1 MWSTKRLGVLGLVLA
16 IAWLYAGATCGAQA
30 LNGSLSGNIV
40 DESGALVPGADVSI
54 TNDASQDVRR
64 TVTNGEGFFTFASV
78 PPGTYTVRAQLS
90 GFKTAELTGVV
101 IRVGDSRSLGQITL
115 AVGGQTEQIVVALQ
129 SDMVPLNSGEKSA
142 TLTADQIENIPIV
155 GRSATELLKIL
166 PGLSPRTVRA
176 RSGTTRATG
185 AEANRWI

>member
-1 MWSTKRLGVLGLVLA
+1 MWSTKRLGVLGLVWA
-16 IAWLYAGATCGAQA
+16 IAWVYAGATCSAQA

-64 TVTNGEGFFTFASV
+64 TVTNAEGFFTFASV
-78 PPGTYTVRAQLS
+78 PPGTYTVKAQLT
-90 GFKTAELTGVV
+90 GFKTAELTGVE

-129 SDMVPLNSGEKSA
+129 PDMVPLNSGEKSA
-142 TLTADQIENIPIV
+142 TLTSEQIENIPIV
-155 GRSATELLKIL
+155 GRSRHGAAED
-166 PGLSPRTVRA
+166 SA
-176 RSGTTRATG
+176 RPHARHRGRATI
-185 AEANRWI
+185 ARATPAR